1 MVQNSTA
8 SQTGNRS
15 RVSDIEAE
23 VYEAVRSS
31 GLLADLEDEDDLP
44 EPDEEEEEEDDDD
57 DENDEENEDDYGE
70 VSVCSIKH
78 LGNFTL
84 YCAVSSHHCLVD
96 LLCRPTVVLFIYS
109 PLCRHYMFQSH
120 IPSSGTSAELSQKF
134 HFKNRPITKT
144 MGMECLA

>member
-1 MVQNSTA
+1 MVHNSTA
-8 SQTGNRS
+8 SQSGNRS

-70 VSVCSIKH
+70 VINH
-78 LGNFTL
+78 N
-84 YCAVSSHHCLVD
+84 
-96 LLCRPTVVLFIYS
+96 
-109 PLCRHYMFQSH
+109 
-120 IPSSGTSAELSQKF
+120 
-134 HFKNRPITKT
+134 
-144 MGMECLA
+144 